1 MPLSLRTERKKKP
14 YSNLIFMKQF
24 LFTPRGNLIDYIYS
38 TSDKRLKCKM
48 LLNRNQQFQQKLLR
62 RKKHF
67 FDKSNKRLFLCRN
80 FELSKCRMPNKTQ

>member
-24 LFTPRGNLIDYIYS
+24 LFTPRGNLINYIYS
-38 TSDKRLKCKM
+38 ISDKRLKCKM

-62 RKKHF
+62 RKKY
-67 FDKSNKRLFLCRN
+67 FLTKAIKDCFYAGILN
-80 FELSKCRMPNKTQ
+80 